1 MRSDYVIR
9 FETTPNCICFSKR
22 KSSLEH
28 SDFVSSAV
36 CDLLKFD
43 LVSKVL
49 IPSVVNLSLVSV
61 HLEGK
66 SPAASFA
73 ISVMLLAVSPKPNSG
88 MKIGR
93 FFSNA
98 LAGWLH
104 VQIRIEIGV
113 PPHRHQ

>member
-1 MRSDYVIR
+1 MRSGYVIR
-9 FETTPNCICFSKR
+9 FETTPNSICLSKSR
-22 KSSLEH
+22 SALEY

-36 CDLLKFD
+36 CDLLKFG
-43 LVSKVL
+43 LVFEVL
-49 IPSVVNLSLVSV
+49 TPSSVVNLSLVSV

-66 SPAASFA
+66 STAASFA

-104 VQIRIEIGV
+104 VQIRFKIGV
-113 PPHRHQ
+113 PPH